1 MTEIKAKE
9 VLATGTAPIGS
20 YVCFEDCGDWLEK
33 LNTIGKVC
41 QVLEKAG
48 LEISEDCIV
57 SKKSASIKIT
67 DSDIATI
74 EALHDLL
81 LENYKLDCPPLK
93 KARELTAKMYNALN
107 PTT

>member
-1 MTEIKAKE
+1 MTEIKAKK

-41 QVLEKAG
+41 QVLEQAG

-74 EALHDLL
+74 EVLHDHLS
-81 LENYKLDCPPLK
+81 ENYKLDHWMLK
-93 KARELTAKMYNALN
+93 QARELTARMTKALY